1 MGQLLQKTF
10 PFYAVQIGEHVHVT
24 RDTQQGKNWLKE
36 GKEKNLPTKY
46 KICRTWQE
54 FKKFRA
60 EVLSKFLVDKAEKR
74 ASELMAELGL
84 AGLGI

>member
-1 MGQLLQKTF
+1 MGRFLEKTF

-24 RDTQQGKNWLKE
+24 RDTRQGQNWLKE

-60 EVLSKFLVDKAEKR
+60 EVLCKFWMDKAEKR
-74 ASELMAELGL
+74 GRELIAELGL
-84 AGLGI
+84 TGLMI

>member
-1 MGQLLQKTF
+1 MGRLLEKTF

-36 GKEKNLPTKY
+36 GKQKNLPTKY
-46 KICRTWQE
+46 RICRSWQE

-60 EVLSKFLVDKAEKR
+60 EVLRKFLLDKVEKR
-74 ASELMAELGL
+74 GREIMAELGL
-84 AGLGI
+84 TELRI